1 MEITV
6 HPCDPMEPGVRRRLA
21 ESAALMARLFPAE
34 DNHGIDGSE
43 PSLCMW
49 AARSGG
55 AVVGTAALAMR
66 DGYGEVKGMFVAP
79 EARGIG
85 VGEQLLKAVEVAARV
100 KGLPLLRLETGA
112 TLGAACRLYARAGF
126 VPCGAFGDYA
136 TGTSSIFMEKR
147 L

>member
-6 HPCDPMEPGVRRRLA
+6 HPCDPMDPAVRRRFA
-21 ESAALMARLFPAE
+21 ESAALMARLFPPD

-43 PSLCMW
+43 PDLRMW

-66 DGYGEVKGMFVAP
+66 EGYGEVKGMFVAP
-79 EARGIG
+79 DARGHGIG
-85 VGEQLLKAVEVAARV
+85 MRLLEAVEAAARDE
-100 KGLPLLRLETGA
+100 GLPLLRLETGA
-112 TLGAACRLYARAGF
+112 TLDAACRLYARAGF
-126 VPCGAFGDYA
+126 MPCEAFGDYA
-136 TGTSSIFMEKR
+136 SGTTSIFMEKP